1 MPPVIVTSIEQGVL
15 KDDRIPI
22 LFLDVNVG
30 GEETSRIVIY
40 EGDDAMHVAHKFC
53 KENSKIVLC

>member
-1 MPPVIVTSIEQGVL
+1 MIASSIEQGVL

-30 GEETSRIVIY
+30 VEETSRIVIY
-40 EGDDAMHVAHKFC
+40 EGDDPMHVAMKFC
-53 KENSKIVLC
+53 KENSKLFMHNY